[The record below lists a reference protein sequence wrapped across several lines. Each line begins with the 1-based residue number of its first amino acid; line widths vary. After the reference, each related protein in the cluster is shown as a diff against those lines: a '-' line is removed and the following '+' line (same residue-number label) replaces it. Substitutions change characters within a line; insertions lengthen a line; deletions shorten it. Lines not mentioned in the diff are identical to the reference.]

1 MEILHEPEIIR
12 AVNGVGWTVVRC
24 GRDEEGAFQ
33 EWIGDNYSSFFDAE
47 QDADLWKKSSVVV
60 VLN

>member
-1 MEILHEPEIIR
+1 MEILHEPEIIL

-33 EWIGDNYSSFFDAE
+33 EWIGMNYSSFFEAK
-47 QDADLWKKSSVVV
+47 QAADLWEKID
-60 VLN
+60 